1 MKNTFDGLSNDRR
14 IFPILVAFRWASLIP
29 ALWLV
34 WQPGAYDPVISA
46 SLVLIIAAG
55 FALLIMLFHGT
66 LNDWLVR
73 RPYLLGV
80 DLFIVAG
87 LLAVSGG
94 TRSPYYL
101 YALSPLLAGAF
112 FFQLRGAVLVAAA
125 FTPLYLLSLLF
136 APRLHTIPPDSSQ
149 FFSQL
154 AGIWLIPVLFG
165 YPSLLLKRLRST
177 SQSLNDTHD
186 ELTQQNEELEKANRQ
201 LRILHDLTILLQ
213 AAPDIATVQD
223 RVLKA
228 VIDELGFPYAVVGLV
243 DPVSQTLGDWQAYP
257 ADRSSPS
264 RAVCLPLEATSG
276 LLVSSML
283 EQRKGKFAPEQVITS
298 DTALNEWLGK
308 RSWLSLP
315 LNLREHAVGVL
326 LVATGQPSLD
336 ESRPDLMADQEVML
350 DVVASQAAVALGTTM
365 VCIDRTRRLTVE
377 QERNRIARDI
387 HDTVSQS
394 LFGIVFTLDAC
405 VEMLPGQADE
415 VKGELLELRELASG
429 VRNEVRRSIFDLWP
443 AELDLE
449 RFKTDLVASA
459 SQCCRPMPF
468 QVEFS
473 TSGDFEGVPAPVR
486 RTLYRVAQEALSNA
500 ARHAGVSNAQVR
512 LDIGED
518 RVHLE
523 VSDQGC
529 GFDPRVI
536 LSRGREQ
543 GRFGLPGIQERI
555 KDLGGTCEILSQVN
569 KGTSL
574 LSTLPM
580 HQGDVFDG

>member
-1 MKNTFDGLSNDRR
+1 MKNTFEGLSNDRR
-14 IFPILVAFRWASLIP
+14 IFPLLVAFRWASLIP

-34 WQPGAYDPVISA
+34 WQPGGYSPVIPA
-46 SLVLIIAAG
+46 SFVLSIAAG
-55 FALLIMLFHGT
+55 FALLVMLFHRT

-94 TRSPYYL
+94 SRSPYYL

-112 FFQLRGAVLVAAA
+112 FFQLRGGVLVAAA
-125 FTPLYLLSLLF
+125 FSPLYLLSLLI

-154 AGIWLIPVLFG
+154 AGIWLIPILFG
-165 YPSLLLKRLRST
+165 YPSSLLKRLHST
-177 SQSLNDTHD
+177 SQSLNETHD

-201 LRILHDLTILLQ
+201 LRILHDLTMLLQ

-243 DPVSQTLGDWQAYP
+243 DPVTQVLGDWQAYP
-257 ADRSSPS
+257 AGRSLTPPGA
-264 RAVCLPLEATSG
+264 RLPLEAGSG
-276 LLVSSML
+276 LLVTHL
-283 EQRKGKFAPEQVITS
+283 IEPRKGKFSPEQVITS
-298 DTALNEWLGK
+298 DTSLNEWLGK

-315 LNLREHAVGVL
+315 LHLREHAVGVL
-326 LVATGQPSLD
+326 LVATDQSSTDASTPELT
-336 ESRPDLMADQEVML
+336 PDREVML
-350 DVVASQAAVALGTTM
+350 DVVTSQAAVALGTTM
-365 VCIDRTRRLTVE
+365 VCIDRTRRLAVE

-405 VEMLPGQADE
+405 VEMLPGRADE
-415 VKGELLELRELASG
+415 VKGELVELRELASG

-486 RTLYRVAQEALSNA
+486 RTLYRVAQEALANA
-500 ARHAGVSNAQVR
+500 ARHAGVSSAKVC
-512 LDIGED
+512 LAIGED

-523 VSDQGC
+523 VSDQGR
-529 GFDPRVI
+529 GFDPRVV

-543 GRFGLPGIQERI
+543 GRFGLPGIQKRI
-555 KDLGGTCEILSQVN
+555 KDLGGTCEILSQEN
-569 KGTSL
+569 KGTIL

-580 HQGDVFDG
+580 HEGGLFDG